1 MSNQARISSIDA
13 LEAFRAELINYTE
26 KARVALED
34 MTGEARRTRT
44 WLDVDRTQHW
54 GGQIKKLTK
63 LLHQAEE
70 ELYSANLT
78 NPRASNAMQ
87 KMAVARVR
95 HKLDEAEAK
104 MLVVKRWRQ
113 VYDNR
118 TSPLLRQLEPMFFR
132 VGQQL
137 PKAVHSLGE
146 SIKAL
151 QAYAEPARQAPR
163 PAAPAPAEPTPPA
176 AAAPPAS
183 QP

>member
-1 MSNQARISSIDA
+1 MSNQARVSSIDA
-13 LEAFRAELINYTE
+13 LEAFRAELIHYIE

-54 GGQIKKLTK
+54 SGQMKKLTK

-78 NPRASNAMQ
+78 NPQASNTLQ
-87 KMAVARVR
+87 KMAVAKVR

-104 MLVVKRWRQ
+104 MRVTKRWRQ

-146 SIKAL
+146 SIKIL
-151 QAYAEPARQAPR
+151 QAYAEASRPAQRQAPPPAD
-163 PAAPAPAEPTPPA
+163 PAAPTEE
-176 AAAPPAS
+176 AAP
-183 QP
+183 

>member
-13 LEAFRAELINYTE
+13 LEAFRAELIHYIE

-34 MTGEARRTRT
+34 MTGEARRTRS

-54 GGQIKKLTK
+54 AGQLKRLTK

-70 ELYSANLT
+70 ELYSANLS
-78 NPRASNAMQ
+78 NPLAANALQ

-104 MLVVKRWRQ
+104 MRVIKHWRQ

-146 SIKAL
+146 TIKTL
-151 QAYAEPARQAPR
+151 QAYAEASRPASR
-163 PAAPAPAEPTPPA
+163 PAAPPPAPVSPSPDTPP
-176 AAAPPAS
+176 
-183 QP
+183 

>member
-13 LEAFRAELINYTE
+13 LEGFRAELIHYIE

-44 WLDVDRTQHW
+44 WLDVDRTQYW
-54 GGQIKKLTK
+54 AAQIKKLTK

-78 NPRASNAMQ
+78 NPRAANAIQ

-95 HKLDEAEAK
+95 LKLDEAEAK
-104 MLVVKRWRQ
+104 MRVIKHWRQ
-113 VYDNR
+113 IYDNR
-118 TSPLLRQLEPMFFR
+118 TAPLLRQLEPMFFR

-146 SIKAL
+146 SIKSL
-151 QAYAEPARQAPR
+151 QAYAEASRPAQRQA
-163 PAAPAPAEPTPPA
+163 APPPA
-176 AAAPPAS
+176 AESSSPEPAP
-183 QP
+183 

>member
-13 LEAFRAELINYTE
+13 LEAFRAELIHYIE

-44 WLDVDRTQHW
+44 WLDVDRSQHW
-54 GGQIKKLTK
+54 AGQLKRLTK

-70 ELYSANLT
+70 ELYSANLS
-78 NPRASNAMQ
+78 NPLAANDLQ
-87 KMAVARVR
+87 KMAVVRVR
-95 HKLDEAEAK
+95 RKLDEAEAK
-104 MLVVKRWRQ
+104 MRVIKHWRQ
-113 VYDNR
+113 IYDNR

-146 SIKAL
+146 TIKTL
-151 QAYAEPARQAPR
+151 QAYAETHR
-163 PAAPAPAEPTPPA
+163 PAQRQ
-176 AAAPPAS
+176 AAPPPGPESTSPESA
-183 QP
+183 P

>member
-13 LEAFRAELINYTE
+13 LESFRAELLRYID
-26 KARVALED
+26 KARVALDD
-34 MTGEARRTRT
+34 MTGEARRTQT

-54 GGQIKKLTK
+54 SGQIKKLTK

-78 NPRASNAMQ
+78 NPKASNTLQ
-87 KMAVARVR
+87 KMAVAKVR
-95 HKLDEAEAK
+95 QKLDVAEAK
-104 MLVVKRWRQ
+104 MRVIKHWRQ
-113 VYDNR
+113 IYDNR

-132 VGQQL
+132 IGQQL

-151 QAYAEPARQAPR
+151 QAYAEAGPQAQRQAAPAPEVPS
-163 PAAPAPAEPTPPA
+163 PAAPAVP
-176 AAAPPAS
+176 
-183 QP
+183 

>member
-1 MSNQARISSIDA
+1 MSDQARISSIDA
-13 LEAFRAELINYTE
+13 LEAFRAELIHYIE

-54 GGQIKKLTK
+54 GALFKKLTK
-63 LLHQAEE
+63 QLHQAEE

-78 NPRASNAMQ
+78 NPHASNALQ
-87 KMAVARVR
+87 KMAVARAR

-104 MLVVKRWRQ
+104 MRVIKGWRQ

-118 TSPLLRQLEPMFFR
+118 TGPLLRQLEPMFFR

-146 SIKAL
+146 SIKIL
-151 QAYAEPARQAPR
+151 QAYAEASRPSLR
-163 PAAPAPAEPTPPA
+163 PAAPPPA
-176 AAAPPAS
+176 PESPTEEAAP
-183 QP
+183 

>member
-1 MSNQARISSIDA
+1 MSNQAKVSSIDA
-13 LEAFRAELINYTE
+13 LEAFRAELIHYIE

-54 GGQIKKLTK
+54 SGQMKKLTK

-78 NPRASNAMQ
+78 NPHAANAIQ
-87 KMAVARVR
+87 KMAVARIR
-95 HKLDEAEAK
+95 LKLDEAEAK
-104 MLVVKRWRQ
+104 MRVTKHWRQ

-118 TSPLLRQLEPMFFR
+118 SGPLLRQLEPMFFR

-151 QAYAEPARQAPR
+151 QAYAEAGRPQPRQAP
-163 PAAPAPAEPTPPA
+163 PPPSDI
-176 AAAPPAS
+176 PPPVS
-183 QP
+183 PP

>member
-13 LEAFRAELINYTE
+13 LESFRAELLRYID
-26 KARVALED
+26 KARVALDD
-34 MTGEARRTRT
+34 MSGEARRTQT

-54 GGQIKKLTK
+54 AGQIKKLTK

-78 NPRASNAMQ
+78 NPKASNTLQ
-87 KMAVARVR
+87 KMAVAKVR
-95 HKLDEAEAK
+95 QKLDEAEAK
-104 MLVVKRWRQ
+104 MRVVKHWRQ
-113 VYDNR
+113 IYDNR

-132 VGQQL
+132 IGQQL

-151 QAYAEPARQAPR
+151 QAYAEAGPQAQRQAT
-163 PAAPAPAEPTPPA
+163 PAPEVPSPPA
-176 AAAPPAS
+176 PTVP
-183 QP
+183 

>member
-13 LEAFRAELINYTE
+13 LEAFRAELIHYIE

-44 WLDVDRTQHW
+44 WLDVDRSQHW
-54 GGQIKKLTK
+54 AGQLKRLTK

-70 ELYSANLT
+70 ELYSANLS
-78 NPRASNAMQ
+78 NPLAANALQ
-87 KMAVARVR
+87 KMAVVRVR
-95 HKLDEAEAK
+95 RKLDEAEAK
-104 MLVVKRWRQ
+104 MRVIKHWRQ
-113 VYDNR
+113 IYDNR

-146 SIKAL
+146 TIKTL
-151 QAYAEPARQAPR
+151 QAYAETHR
-163 PAAPAPAEPTPPA
+163 PAQRQ
-176 AAAPPAS
+176 AAPPPGPESTSPESA
-183 QP
+183 P